1 MVCCVRLDFAD
12 SPAVVCARLCVVS
25 PSAGLGRDTIHL
37 YAFVHPNTEIG
48 RVDAEEGHNCSVRI
62 TDVGTVFFALV
73 FHIVLTLASIGGGK
87 TA

>member
-12 SPAVVCARLCVVS
+12 SPAVVCARLRVVS
-25 PSAGLGRDTIHL
+25 PGAGFGCDAIHL

-48 RVDAEEGHNCSVRI
+48 RVDAEEGYDCSVRI
-62 TDVGTVFFALV
+62 NDVGTVFFALV
-73 FHIVLTLASIGGGK
+73 FHIVLTLASIRGGK